1 MTDILTPG
9 EKELAS
15 QYGWDLGWVFDTASK
30 RVTVRIFPTERNT
43 VKSSDLLHRA
53 AAARAA
59 SGDAFAKRVI
69 HIITQSNK

>member
-1 MTDILTPG
+1 MTDILTPA
-9 EKELAS
+9 EKEMATR
-15 QYGWDLGWVFDTASK
+15 YGWDLGWVFDSLTK
-30 RVTVRIFPTERNT
+30 KVTVRIFPTENNT